1 MPCVVITGGPGA
13 GKTTLLTELGRRG
26 FATVAE
32 SARALIAE
40 RLAAG
45 QGPRPDPWD
54 FAVEIRRR
62 DIENYE
68 RHRGDAGWTFF
79 DRGVLEA
86 VAMVH
91 KARPLPAAELQALV
105 RRSPFHPQVVV
116 LPPWPEI
123 YVTDAERDQGYDDA
137 VRVHAAIVDWYAG
150 LGYRIITLPPGPVAW
165 RADQVLGALG
175 DGAGEPGIMRRDR
188 GT

>member
-54 FAVEIRRR
+54 FAVT
-62 DIENYE
+62 
-68 RHRGDAGWTFF
+68 G
-79 DRGVLEA
+79 L
-86 VAMVH
+86 
-91 KARPLPAAELQALV
+91 ARQPEPA
-105 RRSPFHPQVVV
+105 P
-116 LPPWPEI
+116 
-123 YVTDAERDQGYDDA
+123 
-137 VRVHAAIVDWYAG
+137 
-150 LGYRIITLPPGPVAW
+150 
-165 RADQVLGALG
+165 
-175 DGAGEPGIMRRDR
+175 
-188 GT
+188 